1 MTHELTMKQHS
12 KEKIRRKKTITLK
25 STAQE
30 EEDTEKSDNGKE
42 DEDLALITRKFRCFM
57 RRKRQEIKRR
67 PPTKG
72 EPSKEKKKI
81 SPSFVINARSQTTSD
96 QNVHSSRNVKRSSRR
111 KRL

>member
-1 MTHELTMKQHS
+1 MKQHS

-72 EPSKEKKKI
+72 EPSKEKEKDQSIICYECKKSGHFGSECLQLKKGKKKFKKKKAMMAI
-81 SPSFVINARSQTTSD
+81 
-96 QNVHSSRNVKRSSRR
+96 
-111 KRL
+111 